1 MIRIIRSI
9 ILSAIGLGAIGW
21 VSLYFI
27 IYILILTPLSQN
39 FGDTWFLEWSFNNLV
54 QGDDIAESGQTWADL
69 AERLYVLLAQMNIG
83 LFSLTVAMSLIW
95 SIGSHFLNI
104 DAPGK
109 AKIYF
114 IHWIIFTSIFMV
126 IVLSIIIFFTQSTYI
141 GSARYIGAGGT
152 VIITIVS
159 LIYYFLMYYAG
170 VVLGTARF
178 ARSSVLFA
186 NKLPISEL
194 L

>member
-1 MIRIIRSI
+1 MKHIIRSC
-9 ILSAIGLGAIGW
+9 ILSFIALSAFAIFPIIFITWLQAGPGADGTIYQFFHDW
-21 VSLYFI
+21 IIDKDRLAKFDIPFSLVAKS
-27 IYILILTPLSQN
+27 L
-39 FGDTWFLEWSFNNLV
+39 FNLFTN
-54 QGDDIAESGQTWADL
+54 
-69 AERLYVLLAQMNIG
+69 MNISLLVLSYIMG
-83 LFSLTVAMSLIW
+83 LVW
-95 SIGSHFLNI
+95 SGGSHYLNV

-109 AKIYF
+109 AKLYF

-126 IVLSIIIFFTQSTYI
+126 IVLGIIIFFTQSTTFA
-141 GSARYIGAGGT
+141 SARYIGAPGT
-152 VIITIVS
+152 VIITVFS
-159 LIYYFLMYYAG
+159 LIYYFLMYYVG

>member
-1 MIRIIRSI
+1 MKHVIRSC
-9 ILSAIGLGAIGW
+9 ILSLIGLSALAVLPI
-21 VSLYFI
+21 LFI
-27 IYILILTPLSQN
+27 TWLQVPAGPNPDGFIYQFFSDNIVHEERLGKFKIPFSVIAKNL
-39 FGDTWFLEWSFNNLV
+39 FNLV
-54 QGDDIAESGQTWADL
+54 TNLNIFLLVLSYIMGLGWSG
-69 AERLYVLLAQMNIG
+69 
-83 LFSLTVAMSLIW
+83 
-95 SIGSHFLNI
+95 GSHYLNV

-109 AKIYF
+109 AKLYF

-126 IVLSIIIFFTQSTYI
+126 IVLSIIIFFTQSTTFASATYI
-141 GSARYIGAGGT
+141 GTKGT
-152 VIITIVS
+152 FIITAVS
-159 LIYYFLMYYAG
+159 LIYYFLMYYVG

>member
-9 ILSAIGLGAIGW
+9 LLSALGLGAIGW

-27 IYILILTPLSQN
+27 IVILILGPQMQN
-39 FGDTWFLEWSFNNLV
+39 FGDTRFLEWSFNNLV
-54 QGDDIAESGQTWADL
+54 QADNITDSGQEWSDL

-114 IHWIIFTSIFMV
+114 IHWTVFTGIFIGLVFIIVFYCTQTTQYSAADF
-126 IVLSIIIFFTQSTYI
+126 LSGGGIAIIN
-141 GSARYIGAGGT
+141 
-152 VIITIVS
+152 IVS
-159 LIYYFLMYYAG
+159 LVYYFLMYFLG
-170 VVLGTARF
+170 VLLGTARF
-178 ARSSVLFA
+178 ARSSVLLA
-186 NKLPISEL
+186 NKLPGIL
-194 L
+194 

>member
-1 MIRIIRSI
+1 
-9 ILSAIGLGAIGW
+9 
-21 VSLYFI
+21 
-27 IYILILTPLSQN
+27 
-39 FGDTWFLEWSFNNLV
+39 
-54 QGDDIAESGQTWADL
+54 
-69 AERLYVLLAQMNIG
+69 MNIFLLVLSYIAG
-83 LFSLTVAMSLIW
+83 LVW
-95 SIGSHFLNI
+95 SGGSHYLNV

-109 AKIYF
+109 AKLYF

-126 IVLSIIIFFTQSTYI
+126 IVLSIIIFFTQSTTFA
-141 GSARYIGAGGT
+141 SARYIGAGGA
-152 VIITIVS
+152 VIITMVS
-159 LIYYFLMYYAG
+159 LIYYFLMYYVG

>member
-1 MIRIIRSI
+1 MKHIIRSCALSFFG
-9 ILSAIGLGAIGW
+9 LSALAIFPIIFITWLQAGPNPDGFIYQFFNDYIVYKDRLAKFDIPFSIIAKNLFNLITNMNFFLIVLAYIMGLG
-21 VSLYFI
+21 
-27 IYILILTPLSQN
+27 
-39 FGDTWFLEWSFNNLV
+39 WS
-54 QGDDIAESGQTWADL
+54 G
-69 AERLYVLLAQMNIG
+69 
-83 LFSLTVAMSLIW
+83 
-95 SIGSHFLNI
+95 GSHYLNV

-109 AKIYF
+109 AKLYF

-126 IVLSIIIFFTQSTYI
+126 IVFSIILLFTQSTI
-141 GSARYIGAGGT
+141 FASARYIGATGT
-152 VIITIVS
+152 FIITTVS
-159 LIYYFLMYYAG
+159 LIYYFLMYYVG

>member
-1 MIRIIRSI
+1 MKHIIRSCTLSLI
-9 ILSAIGLGAIGW
+9 GLSAFAIFPIIFITWLQAGPDPDGNIYQFFHDWIIDKDRLAKFDIPFSLVAKSLFNLVTNMNISLLALSYIMGLG
-21 VSLYFI
+21 
-27 IYILILTPLSQN
+27 
-39 FGDTWFLEWSFNNLV
+39 WS
-54 QGDDIAESGQTWADL
+54 G
-69 AERLYVLLAQMNIG
+69 
-83 LFSLTVAMSLIW
+83 
-95 SIGSHFLNI
+95 GSHYLNV

-109 AKIYF
+109 AKLYF

-141 GSARYIGAGGT
+141 GSARYIGDLGIF
-152 VIITIVS
+152 VIITFS

>member
-1 MIRIIRSI
+1 MKHIIRSCTLSLI
-9 ILSAIGLGAIGW
+9 GLSAFAIFPIIFITWLQAGPGPDGNIYQFFHDW
-21 VSLYFI
+21 IIDKDRLAKFDIPFSLVAKSLF
-27 IYILILTPLSQN
+27 
-39 FGDTWFLEWSFNNLV
+39 NLV
-54 QGDDIAESGQTWADL
+54 TN
-69 AERLYVLLAQMNIG
+69 MNISLLVLSFIMG
-83 LFSLTVAMSLIW
+83 LVW
-95 SIGSHFLNI
+95 SGGSHYLNV

-109 AKIYF
+109 AKLYF

-159 LIYYFLMYYAG
+159 LIYYFLMYYVG

>member
-1 MIRIIRSI
+1 MKHVIRSCTLSLI
-9 ILSAIGLGAIGW
+9 GLSALAVLPILFITWLQVPGGPDPDGFIYQFFYDWIIDKDRLAKFDIPFSIIAKNLFNLVTNMNISLLVLSYIMGLG
-21 VSLYFI
+21 
-27 IYILILTPLSQN
+27 
-39 FGDTWFLEWSFNNLV
+39 WS
-54 QGDDIAESGQTWADL
+54 G
-69 AERLYVLLAQMNIG
+69 
-83 LFSLTVAMSLIW
+83 
-95 SIGSHFLNI
+95 GSHYLNV

-109 AKIYF
+109 AKLYF

-126 IVLSIIIFFTQSTYI
+126 IVLIIVLIFVPNYRFSNFAA
-141 GSARYIGAGGT
+141 ARYIGAPGA
-152 VIITIVS
+152 VIITTVS
-159 LIYYFLMYYAG
+159 LIYYFLMYYVG

>member
-1 MIRIIRSI
+1 MKHVIRSCTLSLI
-9 ILSAIGLGAIGW
+9 GLSALAVLPILFITWLQVPAGPDPDGYIYQFFHDWIIDKDRLAKFDIPF
-21 VSLYFI
+21 SLVAKSLFN
-27 IYILILTPLSQN
+27 LITN
-39 FGDTWFLEWSFNNLV
+39 
-54 QGDDIAESGQTWADL
+54 
-69 AERLYVLLAQMNIG
+69 MNISLLVLSYIMG
-83 LFSLTVAMSLIW
+83 LVW
-95 SIGSHFLNI
+95 SGGSHYLNV

-109 AKIYF
+109 AKLYF

-126 IVLSIIIFFTQSTYI
+126 IVLGIIIFFTQSTTFA
-141 GSARYIGAGGT
+141 SARYIGAGGT
-152 VIITIVS
+152 VIITTVS
-159 LIYYFLMYYAG
+159 LIYYFLMYYVG

>member
-1 MIRIIRSI
+1 MKHIIRSC
-9 ILSAIGLGAIGW
+9 ILSLIGLSALAIFPII
-21 VSLYFI
+21 FI
-27 IYILILTPLSQN
+27 TWLQAGPGPDGFIYQ
-39 FGDTWFLEWSFNNLV
+39 FFNDYIIHKERLDEFDIPFSVIAKNLFNLV
-54 QGDDIAESGQTWADL
+54 TNLNISLLVLSYIVGLVWSG
-69 AERLYVLLAQMNIG
+69 
-83 LFSLTVAMSLIW
+83 
-95 SIGSHFLNI
+95 GSHYLNV

-109 AKIYF
+109 AKLYF

-126 IVLSIIIFFTQSTYI
+126 IVLSIILFFTQSTSITY
-141 GSARYIGAGGT
+141 ARYIGAGGA
-152 VIITIVS
+152 VIITTVS
-159 LIYYFLMYYAG
+159 LIYYFLMYYVG

>member
-1 MIRIIRSI
+1 MKHIIRSC
-9 ILSAIGLGAIGW
+9 ILSLIGLSILAIFPIM
-21 VSLYFI
+21 FI
-27 IYILILTPLSQN
+27 LWLQAGPNPDGFIYQFFHDWIIDKDRLAKFDIPFSIIAKNL
-39 FGDTWFLEWSFNNLV
+39 FNLV
-54 QGDDIAESGQTWADL
+54 TN
-69 AERLYVLLAQMNIG
+69 MNISLLVLSYIMG
-83 LFSLTVAMSLIW
+83 LGW
-95 SIGSHFLNI
+95 SAGSHYLNV

-109 AKIYF
+109 AKLYF

-126 IVLSIIIFFTQSTYI
+126 IVLIIVLIFVNYKFSSF
-141 GSARYIGAGGT
+141 GAARYIGAQGA
-152 VIITIVS
+152 VIITAFS
-159 LIYYFLMYYAG
+159 LIYYFLMYYVG

>member
-1 MIRIIRSI
+1 MKHIIRSCTLSLI
-9 ILSAIGLGAIGW
+9 GLSAFAIFPIIFITWLQAGPGPDGNIYQFFHDW
-21 VSLYFI
+21 IIDKDRLAKFDIPFSLVAKSLF
-27 IYILILTPLSQN
+27 
-39 FGDTWFLEWSFNNLV
+39 NLV
-54 QGDDIAESGQTWADL
+54 TN
-69 AERLYVLLAQMNIG
+69 MNISLLVLSYIMG
-83 LFSLTVAMSLIW
+83 LVW
-95 SIGSHFLNI
+95 SGGSHYLNV

>member
-27 IYILILTPLSQN
+27 IVILILGPQMQD
-39 FGDTWFLEWSFNNLV
+39 FGDSRFLEFSFNNLV
-54 QGDDIAESGQTWADL
+54 QGDDITESGQVWAEL

-83 LFSLTVAMSLIW
+83 LFCLTVAMSLIW

-114 IHWIIFTSIFMV
+114 IHWTIFTGVFIALVLIIVFYCTQTSKFEAADFLKGEGIFL
-126 IVLSIIIFFTQSTYI
+126 IN
-141 GSARYIGAGGT
+141 
-152 VIITIVS
+152 IVS
-159 LIYYFLMYYAG
+159 LVYYFLMYFLG
-170 VVLGTARF
+170 VLLGTARF
-178 ARSSVLFA
+178 ARSSVLLA
-186 NKLPISEL
+186 NKLPGIL
-194 L
+194 

>member
-1 MIRIIRSI
+1 MKHIIRSC
-9 ILSAIGLGAIGW
+9 ILSLIGLSAFAIFPII
-21 VSLYFI
+21 FI
-27 IYILILTPLSQN
+27 TWLQAGPGPDGFIYQFFNDYIIHKERLDK
-39 FGDTWFLEWSFNNLV
+39 FGMPFSVIAKNLFNLV
-54 QGDDIAESGQTWADL
+54 TNLNISLLVLSYIVGLVWSG
-69 AERLYVLLAQMNIG
+69 
-83 LFSLTVAMSLIW
+83 
-95 SIGSHFLNI
+95 GSHYLNV

-109 AKIYF
+109 AKLYF

-126 IVLSIIIFFTQSTYI
+126 IVLSIIIFFTQSTTFA
-141 GSARYIGAGGT
+141 SARYIGAGGT
-152 VIITIVS
+152 VIITMVS
-159 LIYYFLMYYAG
+159 LIYYFLMYYVG